1 LATFGFPS
9 GSPNK
14 DKTPNRSFVS
24 RRICASGRCAVFES
38 RIFVWIVIVMT
49 PYKCPW
55 FAGVVWLCSFLP
67 VVWSGFYR
75 LPDLIN
81 GVKPLFLLA

>member
-1 LATFGFPS
+1 
-9 GSPNK
+9 
-14 DKTPNRSFVS
+14 
-24 RRICASGRCAVFES
+24 
-38 RIFVWIVIVMT
+38 MT